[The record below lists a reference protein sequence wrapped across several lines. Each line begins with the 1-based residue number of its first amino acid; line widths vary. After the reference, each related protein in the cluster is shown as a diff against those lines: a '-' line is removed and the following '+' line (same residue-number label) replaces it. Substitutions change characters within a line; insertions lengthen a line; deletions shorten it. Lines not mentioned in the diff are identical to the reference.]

1 MSTSGRHGRRL
12 KTWHFNWQLIHY
24 RPWSFAIHSFFH
36 TLFFAAQVVPGL
48 IEKHVFDTL
57 TGAEPAT
64 IGLWTLIALYVSA
77 ELGRLATSFA
87 DVWSGVTFRQTVG
100 ALLRSNL
107 LASALRR
114 PGATVLP
121 VSSGDAINRF
131 EDDVDETSDFPTWL
145 PDQAGQVI
153 AFVLAVIVM
162 ARINMTI
169 TLVIFLPLIGAIAVS
184 RLAWGRVLR
193 YYQGGREATGA
204 VSSFL
209 GELFGSVL
217 AVQVANAEEDVIAHL
232 RALNDER
239 RKAMLRVRVFR
250 ELLDSIF
257 DNAVTFGIGVT
268 LLLAGQAMAARTFTV
283 GDFALFVYYLWFTTQ
298 LPSQLGMFLG
308 DYRQQEVSIG
318 RMIELMP
325 DEAPQALVE
334 RHPVYE
340 RGAFPAVP
348 SIVKT
353 PRHRLDTLEVRGLTY
368 RYPGSDNGI
377 FDMHL
382 HLKRGS
388 FTAITGRIGS
398 GKTTL
403 LRVLLGLL
411 PKEAGQIYWNGEPV
425 SDPATF
431 FQPPRSAYTA
441 QIPRLFSDTLRD
453 NILMGVPEQEVD
465 LPEAIRAAVLE
476 DDVLAMPRGLDT
488 IVGPKGMRLSGGQ
501 AQRTAASR
509 MFVRNPELLVLD
521 DLSSAL
527 DVETERT
534 LWARILERKDATC
547 LVVTHRRAVLQRAD
561 HIVVLKD
568 GRIDAEGVLDE
579 LLATGEEM
587 CRLWRGDT
595 ATSNGNGQAILSG
608 KH

>member
-1 MSTSGRHGRRL
+1 MITSKRHDRRL
-12 KTWHFNWQLIHY
+12 ETWPFNWQLIRY

-36 TLFFAAQVVPGL
+36 MLFFAAQVVPGL

-87 DVWSGVTFRQTVG
+87 DVWTGVTFRRTVG
-100 ALLRSNL
+100 ALLCSNL
-107 LASALRR
+107 LASTLRR

-145 PDQAGQVI
+145 PDQSGQVI

-193 YYQGGREATGA
+193 YYQVSREATGS

-217 AVQVANAEEDVIAHL
+217 AAKVANAEENVIGHF
-232 RALNDER
+232 RILNDER

-257 DNAVTFGIGVT
+257 DSAVTFGIGVT

-283 GDFALFVYYLWFTTQ
+283 GDFALFIYYLWFTTQ
-298 LPSQLGMFLG
+298 LPSQLGMFIG
-308 DYRQQEVSIG
+308 DYKQQEVSIQ
-318 RMIELMP
+318 RMAELMP
-325 DEAPQALVE
+325 GDAPQALVE

-340 RGAFPAVP
+340 RGEFPAVP
-348 SIVKT
+348 YIVKT
-353 PRHRLDTLEVRGLTY
+353 PIHRLDTLEARGLTY
-368 RYPGSDNGI
+368 RYPGTDNGI
-377 FDMHL
+377 VDINL

-388 FTAITGRIGS
+388 FTVITGRIGS

-411 PKEAGQIYWNGEPV
+411 PKDVGEIYWNGVPV
-425 SDPATF
+425 SDQASF
-431 FQPPRSAYTA
+431 FQPPRSAYVA

-465 LPEAIRAAVLE
+465 IQAAIRAAVLE
-476 DDVLAMPRGLDT
+476 DDVLEMPHGLDT
-488 IVGPKGMRLSGGQ
+488 LIGPSGIRLSGGQ
-501 AQRTAASR
+501 AQRTAAAR
-509 MFVRNPELLVLD
+509 MFVRNPELLVFD

-527 DVETERT
+527 DVKTERT
-534 LWARILERKDATC
+534 LWERIFERKDATC
-547 LVVTHRRAVLQRAD
+547 LVVTHRRSVLQCAD
-561 HIVVLKD
+561 QIFVLKD
-568 GRIDAEGVLDE
+568 GRINAQGTLDD
-579 LLATGEEM
+579 LLVSSEEIGK
-587 CRLWRGDT
+587 LWRGDT
-595 ATSNGNGQAILSG
+595 PLFDRN
-608 KH
+608 

>member
-1 MSTSGRHGRRL
+1 M
-12 KTWHFNWQLIHY
+12 
-24 RPWSFAIHSFFH
+24 
-36 TLFFAAQVVPGL
+36 LFFAAQVVPGL
-48 IEKHVFDTL
+48 IEKNVFDTL

-64 IGLWTLIALYVSA
+64 ISLWTLIALYISA
-77 ELGRLATSFA
+77 ELARLATSFA
-87 DVWSGVTFRQTVG
+87 DVWTGVTFRQTVG

-107 LASALRR
+107 LASTLRR

-145 PDQAGQVI
+145 PDQAGQVT
-153 AFVLAVIVM
+153 AFVLALIVM
-162 ARINMTI
+162 VRINMTI
-169 TLVIFLPLIGAIAVS
+169 TLVIFLPLIGAIVIS

-193 YYQGGREATGA
+193 YYQSSREATGA

-217 AVQVANAEEDVIAHL
+217 AVKIANAEDDVIGHF

-239 RKAMLRVRVFR
+239 RKAMLRVRMFR

-283 GDFALFVYYLWFTTQ
+283 GDCALFVYYLWFTTQ

-308 DYRQQEVSIG
+308 DYKQQEVSIQ
-318 RMIELMP
+318 RMVELMP
-325 DEAPQALVE
+325 GEAPQALVE

-340 RGAFPAVP
+340 RGEYPAVP
-348 SIVKT
+348 YIMKT
-353 PRHRLDTLEVRGLTY
+353 HTHRLDTLDVRGLTY
-368 RYPGSDNGI
+368 RYPGTDKGI
-377 FDMHL
+377 FDTHL

-388 FTAITGRIGS
+388 FTVITGRIGS

-411 PKEAGQIYWNGEPV
+411 PRDVGEIYWNEEPV

-431 FQPPRSAYTA
+431 FQPPRSAYAA

-453 NILMGVPEQEVD
+453 NILMGVPEREVD
-465 LPEAIRAAVLE
+465 IQEAINAAVLE
-476 DDVLAMPRGLDT
+476 DDVLEMPHGLDT
-488 IVGPKGMRLSGGQ
+488 VVGPRGIRLSGGQ
-501 AQRTAASR
+501 AQRTAAAR
-509 MFVRNPELLVLD
+509 AFVRHPELLVLD

-527 DVETERT
+527 DVKTENT
-534 LWARILERKDATC
+534 LWERILERKDATY
-547 LVVTHRRAVLQRAD
+547 LVVTHQRAVLQRAD
-561 HIVVLKD
+561 HIFVLKD
-568 GRIDAEGVLDE
+568 GRINAEGMLDE
-579 LLATGEEM
+579 LLAMSEEM
-587 CRLWRGDT
+587 RRLWRGDT
-595 ATSNGNGQAILSG
+595 VLFNHN
-608 KH
+608 